1 MLIKIIF
8 FLSLVS
14 FLYANKQIDNIYYID
29 SDTILLSD
37 IIPQSE
43 DDSILFR
50 IQQNRSS
57 EKIKSTNLIRILNTH
72 GYKGYTS
79 RSGYIKFIKKSD
91 IDISK
96 IKEKIKEYY
105 LTYYKSITIKKID
118 VLPRGYI
125 KSLPQ
130 KYSIKIPKRAYLSN
144 HGTLNIKTLANK
156 TIYLDYTIDASIDS
170 YSAKQNIKRGTELS
184 LFNTRKNT
192 IPLSKFRALPVE
204 SIHKATLQAKNY
216 IKLDNILTSRD
227 VAMLSI
233 VRKNDM
239 VNAVINDS
247 TIAISFSAKAMQDGK
262 HGDTINI
269 QKRDGKRFKA
279 IVIGKN
285 RVEVK

>member
-14 FLYANKQIDNIYYID
+14 LLYANKQINNIYYVD
-29 SDTILLSD
+29 SDTILISD
-37 IIPQSE
+37 IITQSD
-43 DDSILFR
+43 DDSVLFR

-57 EKIKSTNLIRILNTH
+57 EKIKTKDLIRILNSH
-72 GYKGYTS
+72 GYKNFTS
-79 RSGYIKFIKKSD
+79 QSRYIKFIKKSN

-96 IKEKIKEYY
+96 IEEKIKEYY
-105 LTYYKSITIKKID
+105 LTYYKTITIKKID

-125 KSLPQ
+125 KSLP
-130 KYSIKIPKRAYLSN
+130 KEYSIKIPKRAYLSN
-144 HGTLNIKTLANK
+144 NGTLYIKTSANK
-156 TIYLDYTIDASIDS
+156 TIYLDYTIDATIDS

-184 LFNTRKNT
+184 LFNTRKST
-192 IPLSKFRALPVE
+192 ISISKFRALPIE
-204 SIHKATLQAKNY
+204 TIQTATLEAKNY

-239 VNAVINDS
+239 VSAVINDS
-247 TIAISFSAKAMQDGK
+247 TIALSFSAKALQDGK
-262 HGDTINI
+262 HGDIISI